1 MPAKKTAKSSSS
13 SSLSL
18 SLSSSSEPIGD
29 NLSIKNLKKYFRY
42 THYKKLLI
50 NPKSDIKDYCMY
62 LIDGMKKV
70 GNFSIEKEYSNKI
83 NGVFLLRNIKNNDE
97 LILKIIYTDVREI
110 ELYIYTKLLE
120 IFNTENKIYHFPIIY
135 LITECILNENPNTYD
150 YFRYFKQ
157 LKNDQE
163 QKRLKRGGTLH
174 KRRIT
179 EVEVV
184 KEITEIDDYEEYIN
198 KIKSENI
205 NKYSLI
211 FTKLA
216 INDFTKF
223 IFNLYNGTDPN
234 IDIDDVQNSILQIMM
249 SIFYYHTKLNCLHN
263 DTNLGNFIY
272 YKLPENANEISYNI
286 GTYVYTYMNKN
297 KYLWS
302 IWDFETSL
310 IILPA
315 FKLSYINDYYIFVDN
330 LASTIEYCETQK
342 LTIDDEIK
350 TFFEEFIEYMRE
362 IKENKRIIEDEEV
375 FIKHVL
381 GFFAQKEIIA

>member
-1 MPAKKTAKSSSS
+1 MPAKKSSKSSSS
-13 SSLSL
+13 SE
-18 SLSSSSEPIGD
+18 EPVEG
-29 NLSIKNLKKYFRY
+29 NLSIKNLKRYFKYN
-42 THYKKLLI
+42 HYKKLLI
-50 NPKSDIKDYCMY
+50 NPKEEIKDYCMY
-62 LIDGMKKV
+62 LIDDMKKV
-70 GNFSIEKEYSNKI
+70 GDFSIEKEYSNKI

-120 IFNTENKIYHFPIIY
+120 IFNTEDKIYHFPVIY
-135 LITECILNENPNTYD
+135 LITECELNDRNNTYD

-157 LKNDQE
+157 LKNDQIK
-163 QKRLKRGGTLH
+163 KRLKTGGTLN
-174 KRRIT
+174 KRHIT
-179 EVEVV
+179 AVDVV
-184 KEITEIDDYEEYIN
+184 KESTEIDEYKEYIDE
-198 KIKSENI
+198 IKSKNI

-272 YKLPENANEISYNI
+272 YKLPENANDISYSI
-286 GTYVYTYMNKN
+286 GEYVYKYIYKN

-330 LASTIEYCETQK
+330 LASTIEYCETKK

-350 TFFEEFIEYMRE
+350 TFFEEFIAHMRE
-362 IKENKRIIEDEEV
+362 IKENKRIIVDEEV
-375 FIKHVL
+375 FIKNIL
-381 GFFAQKEIIA
+381 GFFAEKEIID